1 MSGTAPTGDKAP
13 TGGLALADLTASG
26 ALRRGHFRLSSGLH
40 SGDYLQCA
48 LHLADPSRAE
58 SVGRQLADSLD
69 AAGVVAELVVA
80 PALGGLIVGHET
92 ARALAV
98 PFIFSER
105 NNGQMTLRR
114 GFSVAPNQPVVV
126 VEDVVTTGR
135 STREVIAIL
144 QRAGARVVGVAS
156 IVNRSEQD
164 NPFAP
169 LPFQTLLRVNFPVW
183 SEDEC
188 PLCSK
193 KQAIEK
199 PGSRPGS
206 AGSY

>member
-1 MSGTAPTGDKAP
+1 MSS
-13 TGGLALADLTASG
+13 GLALADLTASG

-48 LHLADPSRAE
+48 LHLAQPSRAE
-58 SVGRQLADSLD
+58 KLGRQLAAKLE

-105 NNGQMTLRR
+105 DNGQMTLRR
-114 GFSVAPNQPVVV
+114 GFSVAPNQTLVV

-144 QRAGARVVGVAS
+144 QQAGARVVGVAS
-156 IVNRSEQD
+156 IVNRSEQE

-169 LPFQTLLRVNFPVW
+169 LPYQTLLRVNFPVW
-183 SEDEC
+183 PEPEC
-188 PLCSK
+188 PLCREK
-193 KQAIEK
+193 KPIEK
-199 PGSRPGS
+199 PGSRPLL
-206 AGSY
+206 